1 MESMPCKALDTHQ
14 PLISFQSSKKIWLET
29 HSAQPNETL
38 STTATNNIVCVCQ
51 TLVRAMYT
59 TWSPWFM
66 LIKMKLSDRL
76 RLWLV
81 LLSLLCRELVQHFY
95 NALGSDRADEKKNS
109 DVHTRLMEAY
119 APVPQQW
126 FLILLIGCLIL
137 AIVGAEGYKEQ
148 LQLPWWGVLMGC
160 IIAIMFTLPFGVL
173 VATANQACSHLH
185 IASFLLLIC
194 AWYLCESAKL
204 LLTLCHCWHYHS
216 H

>member
-1 MESMPCKALDTHQ
+1 
-14 PLISFQSSKKIWLET
+14 
-29 HSAQPNETL
+29 
-38 STTATNNIVCVCQ
+38 
-51 TLVRAMYT
+51 
-59 TWSPWFM
+59 M

-126 FLILLIGCLIL
+126 FAILLIGCLIL

-194 AWYLCESAKL
+194 A
-204 LLTLCHCWHYHS
+204 
-216 H
+216 